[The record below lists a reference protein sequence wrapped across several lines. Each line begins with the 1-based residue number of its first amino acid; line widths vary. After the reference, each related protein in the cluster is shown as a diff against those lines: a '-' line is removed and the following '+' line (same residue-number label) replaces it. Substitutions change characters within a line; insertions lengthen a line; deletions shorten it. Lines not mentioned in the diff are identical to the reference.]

1 MTTKVVFYKKKQRKE
16 GRKAFRQCSIDA
28 LIARNRIMKTTHLEG
43 GRIVAAHGVR
53 GLVKVESWC
62 NDAQTL
68 VKQKRVFLKSSDG
81 TFLERK
87 VITASVMGEVA
98 LMNIEGIDSREI
110 ASSMK
115 NQHIY
120 LHRDDIPLKE
130 GEMFI
135 ADIIGLPVFH
145 VDTGER
151 LGTVADLSD
160 AVRGRIYTIS
170 TEKGDVLIP
179 AVDEFIKE
187 VDTDRGVFVRPIP
200 GFFD

>member
-1 MTTKVVFYKKKQRKE
+1 
-16 GRKAFRQCSIDA
+16 
-28 LIARNRIMKTTHLEG
+28 MKTVYLEG
-43 GRIVAAHGVR
+43 GRIVTAHGVR

-62 NDAQTL
+62 NTSQTL
-68 VKQKRVFLKSSDG
+68 AKQKRVFLKSADG
-81 TFLERK
+81 GFEERK
-87 VITASVMGEVA
+87 VTSASVMGELA
-98 LMNIEGIDSREI
+98 LMGIEGIDSREM
-110 ASSMK
+110 ASAMK
-115 NQHIY
+115 NQLIY
-120 LHRDDIPLKE
+120 LHRDDIPLKD

-170 TEKGDVLIP
+170 TDKGDVLMP
-179 AVDEFIKE
+179 AVPEFIKE

-200 GFFD
+200 GFFEEA

>member
-1 MTTKVVFYKKKQRKE
+1 
-16 GRKAFRQCSIDA
+16 
-28 LIARNRIMKTTHLEG
+28 MKTTHLEG

-62 NDAQTL
+62 NDSKTL
-68 VKQKRVFLKSSDG
+68 AGQKRVFLKDKG
-81 TFLERK
+81 GAFLERK
-87 VITASVMGEVA
+87 VISASVMGDVA
-98 LMNIEGIDSREI
+98 LMNIEGIDSREV

-115 NQHIY
+115 NQLIY
-120 LHRDDIPLKE
+120 LHREDIPLKE
-130 GEMFI
+130 GEIFI

-170 TEKGDVLIP
+170 TDKGDVLIP

>member
-1 MTTKVVFYKKKQRKE
+1 
-16 GRKAFRQCSIDA
+16 
-28 LIARNRIMKTTHLEG
+28 MKTTHLEG

-62 NDAQTL
+62 NDTQTL

-115 NQHIY
+115 NQLIY
-120 LHRDDIPLKE
+120 LHRVDIPLKE